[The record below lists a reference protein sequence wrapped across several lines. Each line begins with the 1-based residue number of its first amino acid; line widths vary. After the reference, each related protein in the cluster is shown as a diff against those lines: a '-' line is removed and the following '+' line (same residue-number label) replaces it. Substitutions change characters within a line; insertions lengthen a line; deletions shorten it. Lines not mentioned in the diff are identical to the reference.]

1 MIKYILKRLLHM
13 IPVLLII
20 SMVIFGITKLAPGDS
35 VGMGLD
41 PRATAESLE
50 RQREALG
57 LNDPVPVQYIKWLTR
72 VVQGG
77 FGRSSQY
84 MQPIMNVVPERLWNS
99 FILNV
104 VVYII
109 AFMLSIPIGIVSAV
123 KQYSTFDSFWT
134 VFSIIGISMPSFF
147 FGLLLIYVFS
157 AKLQWLPFSGKQ
169 TPGLNA
175 TGWVAFKDL
184 LKHMVLP
191 ATVLI
196 LGSLASTVRYTRT
209 SMLEVIK
216 QDYVRT
222 ARSKGLNERVVVY
235 KHAFRNALIP
245 IITLVGAYIPA
256 LFSGAAIL
264 ERTFIWP
271 GIGNMLV
278 TAVFARDYNL
288 VIGLNVF
295 FAFLTLMGNLLADVG
310 YALVDPRV
318 KVD

>member
-20 SMVIFGITKLAPGDS
+20 SMVIFGITRLAPGDS

-41 PRATAESLE
+41 PRATAESREL
-50 RQREALG
+50 QREALG
-57 LNDPVPVQYIKWLTR
+57 LNDPVPVQYVKWLGR
-72 VVQGG
+72 VVTGD
-77 FGRSSQY
+77 FGMSTRY
-84 MQPIMNVVPERLWNS
+84 MQPVIDVVPERMWNS

-104 VVYII
+104 VVYLI
-109 AFMLSIPIGIVSAV
+109 AFLLSIPIGIISAV

-157 AKLQWLPFSGKQ
+157 AQLGWFPFSGKQ

-175 TGWVAFKDL
+175 SGLAGLKDL
-184 LKHMVLP
+184 LWHITLP

-245 IITLVGAYIPA
+245 IITLVGVYIPA

-264 ERTFIWP
+264 ERTFVWP

-278 TAVFARDYNL
+278 SAVFDRDYNL

-295 FAFLTLMGNLLADVG
+295 FAFLTLMGNLLADIG
-310 YALVDPRV
+310 YAMVDPRV

>member
-57 LNDPVPVQYIKWLTR
+57 LNDPVPVQYLKWLQR
-72 VVQGG
+72 VVTGD
-77 FGRSSQY
+77 FGQSSKY
-84 MQPIMNVVPERLWNS
+84 MQPIINVVPERMWNS

-104 VVYII
+104 VVYFV
-109 AFMLSIPIGIVSAV
+109 AFLLSIPIGIVSAV

-157 AKLQWLPFSGKQ
+157 AQLGWFPFSGKQ

-175 TGWVAFKDL
+175 TGLAGIKDL
-184 LKHMVLP
+184 LRHLALP

-222 ARSKGLNERVVVY
+222 ARSKGLNERVVIY

-264 ERTFIWP
+264 ERTFVWP

-278 TAVFARDYNL
+278 SAVFDRDYNL

-295 FAFLTLMGNLLADVG
+295 FAFLTLMGNLLADIG
-310 YALVDPRV
+310 YAIVDPRV

>member
-1 MIKYILKRLLHM
+1 MIKYILKRLLQK

-20 SMVIFGITKLAPGDS
+20 SMVIFGITRLAPGDS

-41 PRATAESLE
+41 PRATAESREL
-50 RQREALG
+50 QREALG
-57 LNDPVPVQYIKWLTR
+57 LNDPVPVQYVKWLGR
-72 VVQGG
+72 VVTGD
-77 FGRSSQY
+77 FGMSTRY
-84 MQPIMNVVPERLWNS
+84 MQPVIDVVPERMWNS

-104 VVYII
+104 VVYLI
-109 AFMLSIPIGIVSAV
+109 AFLLSIPIGIISAV

-157 AKLQWLPFSGKQ
+157 AQLGWFPFSGKQ

-175 TGWVAFKDL
+175 SGLAGLKDL
-184 LKHMVLP
+184 LWHITLP

-245 IITLVGAYIPA
+245 IITLVGVYIPA
-256 LFSGAAIL
+256 LFSGASIL
-264 ERTFIWP
+264 DRTFVWP

-278 TAVFARDYNL
+278 SAVFDRDYNL

-295 FAFLTLMGNLLADVG
+295 FAFLTLMGNLLADIG
-310 YALVDPRV
+310 YAMVDPRV

>member
-1 MIKYILKRLLHM
+1 M
-13 IPVLLII
+13 
-20 SMVIFGITKLAPGDS
+20 
-35 VGMGLD
+35 
-41 PRATAESLE
+41 
-50 RQREALG
+50 
-57 LNDPVPVQYIKWLTR
+57 
-72 VVQGG
+72 
-77 FGRSSQY
+77 
-84 MQPIMNVVPERLWNS
+84 
-99 FILNV
+99 
-104 VVYII
+104 
-109 AFMLSIPIGIVSAV
+109 
-123 KQYSTFDSFWT
+123 
-134 VFSIIGISMPSFF
+134 
-147 FGLLLIYVFS
+147 FS

-169 TPGLNA
+169 TLGLNA
-175 TGWVAFKDL
+175 TGWVA
-184 LKHMVLP
+184 LKPLKAMVLP

-196 LGSLASTVRYTRT
+196 LGFLPTVRYTRT

>member
-72 VVQGG
+72 VVQGD

>member
-20 SMVIFGITKLAPGDS
+20 SMVIFGITRLAPGDS

-41 PRATAESLE
+41 PRATAESREL
-50 RQREALG
+50 QREALG
-57 LNDPVPVQYIKWLTR
+57 LNDPVPVQYVKWLGR
-72 VVQGG
+72 VVTGD
-77 FGRSSQY
+77 FGMSTRY
-84 MQPIMNVVPERLWNS
+84 MQPVIDVVPERMWNS

-104 VVYII
+104 VVYLI
-109 AFMLSIPIGIVSAV
+109 AFLLSIPIGIISAV

-157 AKLQWLPFSGKQ
+157 VQLGWFPFSGKQ

-175 TGWVAFKDL
+175 SGLAGLKDL
-184 LKHMVLP
+184 LWHITLP

-245 IITLVGAYIPA
+245 IITLVGVYIPA

-264 ERTFIWP
+264 ERTFVWP

-278 TAVFARDYNL
+278 SAVFDRDYNL

-295 FAFLTLMGNLLADVG
+295 FAFLTLMGNLLADIG
-310 YALVDPRV
+310 YAMVDPRV